1 MPITQTI
8 AGNCP
13 IYVEMHGDKAAP
25 CIVMILGL
33 GMQLSE
39 WPQDLIDRLARD
51 FHVICVENRDMGRSG
66 RAGPDIDP
74 EAIRLLDSHQSLQ
87 HSSYSLCDMRDD
99 VLRCVDALGID
110 SFAVVGFSMGGMI
123 AQLVAAKLG
132 PSVTGLVQICSSAG
146 EAEIPSPPGAWNR
159 FMRTARPFA
168 SETELVDWLTE
179 DLIWWSEP
187 TPLNED
193 NARATALAMIRGGFS
208 SGGYARQLLALNGSG
223 DRTVALQSIVSPTLI
238 IAGAQD
244 RCVMPESSYQ
254 AHALI
259 PNSEFVLCEDMG
271 HTLAPPA
278 IKHLESWLRTTLTP
292 QLTTSTTHAGGRT

>member
-1 MPITQTI
+1 MPITKTI
-8 AGNCP
+8 AGDCP

-25 CIVMILGL
+25 CILMILGL
-33 GMQLSE
+33 GMQLSD
-39 WPQDLIDRLARD
+39 WPQNLVDSLARD
-51 FHVICVENRDMGRSG
+51 FHVICIDNRDMGRSG

-74 EAIRLLDSHQSLQ
+74 DAIRRVESHQISHQ
-87 HSSYSLCDMRDD
+87 APYSLCDMRDD
-99 VLRCVDALGID
+99 VLRCVDALGIS

-132 PSVTGLVQICSSAG
+132 SRVTAMAQICSSAG
-146 EAEIPSPPGAWNR
+146 EAEIPSPPGAWDR
-159 FMRTARPFA
+159 FTRTARPFG

-187 TPLNED
+187 TPLSEED
-193 NARATALAMIRGGFS
+193 AHATAVAMIEGGFS

-223 DRTVALQSIVSPTLI
+223 DRTAALQSIVSPTLI
-238 IAGAQD
+238 IAGEQD
-244 RCVMPESSYQ
+244 RCVMPQSSWQ

-259 PNSEFVLCEDMG
+259 ARSEFVLCKDMG
-271 HTLAPPA
+271 HALDPQA
-278 IKHLESWLRTTLTP
+278 IQHLEDWLRKILAP